1 MKEMVRKTL
10 ECRDIHI
17 FVDIHGHS
25 RAKNLFM
32 YGCQHQPGNIIKPL
46 NERKNNGIVSHHKE
60 KVLPVMLAKAMDY
73 FSFHETS
80 FVI

>member
-32 YGCQHQPGNIIKPL
+32 YGCQPATVVKDKKGTT
-46 NERKNNGIVSHHKE
+46 HKE
-60 KVLPVMLAKAMDY
+60 KVLPMMLAKAMDY
-73 FSFHETS
+73 FSFQDTS